1 MTKIGVFDSGIGG
14 LSIVKAIK
22 KGFPLLEVVFVN
34 DPDNLPYGAK
44 TPDQMENLVRPK
56 IHELIEAGCELIVIA
71 CNTVTTNII
80 DRMRAEYLVT
90 FVGMEPMVKPA
101 SKKTKS
107 RIITICATPATLK
120 SNRYEW
126 LKSQYANDIRVI
138 EPDCS
143 DWTRMI
149 ESDSI
154 DEQRIKDIVDD
165 SCKQGSD
172 VIVLGCTHY
181 HWIEDLIIRLSKGR
195 AEVIQPE
202 QAIISRL
209 GRLLEQQP

>member
-14 LSIVKAIK
+14 LSVVKAIK
-22 KGFPLLEVVFVN
+22 KGFPLLEVIFVN
-34 DPDNLPYGAK
+34 DPDNLPYGTK

-80 DRMRAEYLVT
+80 ERMRLEYAVT
-90 FVGMEPMVKPA
+90 FVGIEPMVKPA
-101 SKKTKS
+101 RAHTKS
-107 RIITICATPATLK
+107 GVITVCATPATL
-120 SNRYEW
+120 SSVRYSW
-126 LKSQYANDIRVI
+126 LKSEYASDIRVI

-154 DEQRIKDIVDD
+154 DEKKIKDIVDD

-181 HWIEDLIIRLSKGR
+181 HWIEGLIIRLAKGR

-202 QAIISRL
+202 QAIIARL
-209 GRLLEQQP
+209 GRLLEQLP